1 MTPELYIS
9 LMLALSLIV
18 AGQAIGFKIASAK
31 GMLLERL
38 RISALIKLDIPIL
51 NIEREMSRM
60 IEEATEKKKDINAS
74 IPFYELGL
82 LHKELV
88 NKRLRWL
95 KILKPFGQCMPCTAG
110 STLTIINVV
119 FVICTFDL
127 TVMQCIYLAF
137 NTSLLSTFVALFFDR
152 KIGKIDG

>member
-38 RISALIKLDIPIL
+38 RIGVLKNLDTTIL
-51 NIEREMSRM
+51 NIEREMSKM
-60 IEEATEKKKDINAS
+60 VAKALEKKEDINAS
-74 IPFYELGL
+74 IPYYELGIECKKL
-82 LHKELV
+82 T
-88 NKRLRWL
+88 NKRLRLL
-95 KILKPFGQCMPCTAG
+95 KVLKPFGQCMPCTAG

-119 FVICTFDL
+119 FVIFTFDL
-127 TVMQCIYLAF
+127 TVMQCIYLFF